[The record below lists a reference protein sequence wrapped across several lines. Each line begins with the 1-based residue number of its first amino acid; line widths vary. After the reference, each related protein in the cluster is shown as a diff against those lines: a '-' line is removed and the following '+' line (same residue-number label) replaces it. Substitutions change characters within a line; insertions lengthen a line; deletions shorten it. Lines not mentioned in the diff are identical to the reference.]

1 MIKTISMENGQ
12 SFEINSSFGWLY
24 IFQEQFGYDV
34 LPLLMPMLEAGLK
47 AVGIAVQGATEKD
60 GIDTMRA
67 LANFDDESISEI
79 MTSFAGLQLTTL
91 LNIVWAMAKNANDNI
106 SEPKVFY
113 NSFDEFPSDLVIPEV
128 IKQVVNTNISKK
140 NRAKLALR
148 AKEIR
153 KTSQSQLSESQSPE
167 LTED

>member
-1 MIKTISMENGQ
+1 
-12 SFEINSSFGWLY
+12 
-24 IFQEQFGYDV
+24 
-34 LPLLMPMLEAGLK
+34 
-47 AVGIAVQGATEKD
+47 
-60 GIDTMRA
+60 
-67 LANFDDESISEI
+67 
-79 MTSFAGLQLTTL
+79 
-91 LNIVWAMAKNANDNI
+91 MAKNANDNI

-148 AKEIR
+148 MKEIK